1 MMCTKGAG
9 KPERHAGRGSAAA
22 IIGAMGTALVAV
34 VCNLTIGKRKY
45 RDVEDE
51 VRSVLAK
58 AKELRDRLTGM
69 IEDDVTA
76 FNAVMGR

>member
-1 MMCTKGAG
+1 
-9 KPERHAGRGSAAA
+9 
-22 IIGAMGTALVAV
+22 MGTALVAF
-34 VCNLTIGKRKY
+34 VCNLTIGNRKY

-58 AKELRDRLTGM
+58 VRHRLTGM

>member
-1 MMCTKGAG
+1 
-9 KPERHAGRGSAAA
+9 
-22 IIGAMGTALVAV
+22 MGTAFVAV
-34 VCNLTIGKRKY
+34 VCNLTSGKRKY

-58 AKELRDRLTGM
+58 AEELRDRLTGM

>member
-1 MMCTKGAG
+1 MGCPPRKACEH
-9 KPERHAGRGSAAA
+9 PSRHVRFT
-22 IIGAMGTALVAV
+22 IGAMGTALVAV

-58 AKELRDRLTGM
+58 AEELRDRLTGM

>member
-9 KPERHAGRGSAAA
+9 KPERHARARQRRRDHRRHGY
-22 IIGAMGTALVAV
+22 ALVAV

-58 AKELRDRLTGM
+58 AEELRHRLTGM